1 MKSRRKT
8 LAKYKAAGRAVQCI
22 LIMHITA
29 ISNWHPGRQTWAQQN
44 HHERQWKSRKAGKA
58 GWRKCA
64 SGRERAWRAS
74 ERVSE
79 REGATQMPVEA
90 NDMQINENKGINE
103 WPKPVEVG
111 TAFAICH
118 FAIAIVRSPQSA
130 VRSPYPVA
138 FPGIANEPHNFCRLH
153 FAAKAPEKAA
163 PALIISHH
171 SLHQDPLMV
180 PALMKYNATK
190 WMAY

>member
-29 ISNWHPGRQTWAQQN
+29 ISNWHPGRQTWPQQN

-118 FAIAIVRSPQSA
+118 FAIAIVRSPQSVVHIPSHFQA
-130 VRSPYPVA
+130 SQTSRIIFADCTLRPRRRKR
-138 FPGIANEPHNFCRLH
+138 PHQ
-153 FAAKAPEKAA
+153 P
-163 PALIISHH
+163 S
-171 SLHQDPLMV
+171 SS
-180 PALMKYNATK
+180 ATIPSTRIL
-190 WMAY
+190 WWFLL